1 MNTNLATENSSGVEF
16 RVIHVDF
23 HVNLIFLVDFEIGF
37 TGLYDENCKF
47 TLDLEIGY
55 NGTFLA

>member
-23 HVNLIFLVDFEIGF
+23 HVNLIFLVDFETGF
-37 TGLYDENCKF
+37 TGLYDVTKTEIMLENKA
-47 TLDLEIGY
+47 LP
-55 NGTFLA
+55 